1 MVFEYRKQRKEE
13 LTQTEEIVQL
23 FKTLDMQREYNHDKS
38 KIYSEIVKRTGYPK
52 PTVRRAVNQFINGKW
67 KPNNYGKRI

>member
-1 MVFEYRKQRKEE
+1 
-13 LTQTEEIVQL
+13 
-23 FKTLDMQREYNHDKS
+23 MQREYNHDKS